1 MRTCAGVMLSLCVL
15 GVPSFC
21 LSCLK
26 PWCLLRAQIFS
37 FEPRGEPGERLT
49 RLQKRMY
56 RSPAAVAVKSRQVH
70 RARDRANTAAYKGA
84 MLAGEGW

>member
-1 MRTCAGVMLSLCVL
+1 MVL
-15 GVPSFC
+15 
-21 LSCLK
+21 
-26 PWCLLRAQIFS
+26 QIFS

-49 RLQKRMY
+49 RLEKRMF
-56 RSPAAVAVKSRQVH
+56 RSPAAEAVKSRQVH